1 MFEGFKSLVNIDW
14 TKITD
19 YVISIGTTS
28 LAGYLAIKVIG
39 YLINQIFKRSHL
51 LEEKKEET
59 IKSLYKNTSN
69 YVLAVIILIAAVK
82 PFFADLSEVILAG
95 GIIAAVIGFGAQKVV
110 NDILSGIFM
119 VFEGTIKAGDFI
131 HLNSE
136 PEGGTVEEVGFRITK
151 IRLISGKLLT
161 ISNGEIRKMVNGS
174 VYKRRIFE
182 SVIFSFN
189 EDPIRV
195 KEIFENVC
203 TELNIKHYAYLKR
216 DEQTGEFEESYR
228 VYGFHSMDSS
238 PLGYKISIVATV
250 NDTDYLT
257 AVLEVKEILAKTIYR
272 EKIKMAESY
281 VNLAKD
287 YEESKLNS

>member
-1 MFEGFKSLVNIDW
+1 MFESLKPFVDIDF
-14 TKITD
+14 TVITE
-19 YVISIGTTS
+19 YVISLGTTS
-28 LAGYLAIKVIG
+28 LATYLAIKVIG
-39 YLINQIFKRSHL
+39 YLLNQFFKRSRL

-69 YVLAVIILIAAVK
+69 YVLAIIILIAAIK

-110 NDILSGIFM
+110 NDIISGIFM

-131 HLNSE
+131 HLNGE
-136 PEGGTVEEVGFRITK
+136 IEGGTVEEIGFRITK
-151 IRLISGKLLT
+151 IRLLNGKLLT

-182 SVIFSFN
+182 SVIFSFH

-195 KEIFENVC
+195 KEIFINVC
-203 TELNIKHYAYLKR
+203 DELNLKHHAYLKR
-216 DEQTGEFEESYR
+216 NEKDEFEEKYQ

-250 NDTDYLT
+250 NDTDYIT
-257 AVLEVKEILAKTIYR
+257 AVLEAKELLAKTIYR
-272 EKIKMAESY
+272 EKIKMAETY
-281 VNLAKD
+281 VNV
-287 YEESKLNS
+287 ENSSQKQHLSS

>member
-1 MFEGFKSLVNIDW
+1 MFDAVKSFINIDF
-14 TKITD
+14 KMITE
-19 YVISIGTTS
+19 YMLSLGTTS
-28 LAGYLAIKVIG
+28 LAGYLAIKIIG
-39 YLINQIFKRSHL
+39 YLLNQFFKRSSL

-69 YVLAVIILIAAVK
+69 YVLAIIVLIAAIK

-110 NDILSGIFM
+110 NDIISGIFM

-131 HLNSE
+131 HLNE
-136 PEGGTVEEVGFRITK
+136 EAEGGTVEEIGFRITK
-151 IRLISGKLLT
+151 IRLLNGKLLT

-182 SVIFSFN
+182 SIIFSFN

-203 TELNIKHYAYLKR
+203 NELNLKHYAYLKR
-216 DEQTGEFEESYR
+216 DEKTGEIEEKYQ

-238 PLGYKISIVATV
+238 PLGYKISVVATV
-250 NDTDYLT
+250 NDTDYIT
-257 AVLEVKEILAKTIYR
+257 AVLEAKELLAKTIYR

-281 VNLAKD
+281 VNVEKRTQEQQLP
-287 YEESKLNS
+287 S

>member
-1 MFEGFKSLVNIDW
+1 MFESLKPFVDIDF
-14 TKITD
+14 TVITE
-19 YVISIGTTS
+19 YVISLGTTS
-28 LAGYLAIKVIG
+28 LATYLAIKVIG
-39 YLINQIFKRSHL
+39 YLLNQFFKRSSL

-69 YVLAVIILIAAVK
+69 YILAIIILIAALK

-110 NDILSGIFM
+110 NDIISGIFM

-131 HLNSE
+131 HLNGE
-136 PEGGTVEEVGFRITK
+136 IEGGTVEEIGFRITK
-151 IRLISGKLLT
+151 IRLLNGKLLT

-182 SVIFSFN
+182 SVIFSFH

-195 KEIFENVC
+195 KEIFVNIC
-203 TELNIKHYAYLKR
+203 DELNLKHHAYLKR
-216 DEQTGEFEESYR
+216 NEKTNEFEEKYQ

-250 NDTDYLT
+250 NDTDYIT
-257 AVLEVKEILAKTIYR
+257 AVLEAKELLAKTIYR
-272 EKIKMAESY
+272 EKIKMAETY
-281 VNLAKD
+281 VNV
-287 YEESKLNS
+287 ENSPQKQQLSS

>member
-1 MFEGFKSLVNIDW
+1 MFESLKPFVDIDF
-14 TKITD
+14 TVITE
-19 YVISIGTTS
+19 YVISLGTTS
-28 LAGYLAIKVIG
+28 LATYLAIKVIG
-39 YLINQIFKRSHL
+39 YLLNQFFKRSRL

-69 YVLAVIILIAAVK
+69 YVLAIIILIAAIK

-110 NDILSGIFM
+110 NDIISGIFM

-131 HLNSE
+131 HLNGE
-136 PEGGTVEEVGFRITK
+136 IEGGTVEEIGFRITK
-151 IRLISGKLLT
+151 IRLLNGKLLT

-182 SVIFSFN
+182 SVIFSFH

-195 KEIFENVC
+195 KEIFINVC
-203 TELNIKHYAYLKR
+203 DELNLKHHAYLKR
-216 DEQTGEFEESYR
+216 NEKTDEFEEKYQ

-250 NDTDYLT
+250 NDTDYIT
-257 AVLEVKEILAKTIYR
+257 AVLEAKELLAKTIYR
-272 EKIKMAESY
+272 EKIKMAETY
-281 VNLAKD
+281 VNV
-287 YEESKLNS
+287 ENSSQKQHLSS